1 MKNSN
6 REHSMLVLKG
16 VAASPGVA
24 IGPAVLLPG
33 ESFAVTRQ
41 YIEPGEVKAELQK
54 IRTAMQKTLA
64 ELDACEQKVL
74 TTLGAE
80 YANLMSTH
88 KLILQDPSLKDSVS
102 KKIRSEHLSAQA
114 AIFITLQELAASF
127 DKIEDPFFKERR
139 NDIFD
144 VGKRLVNNLEGDKRE
159 FLASITKPSLLVAH
173 NLYPSDTINL
183 QENQVI
189 GFCTD
194 VGGKTSHTALLAQS
208 LNIPAVVGLSTASK
222 EVKSGD
228 TLIIDGENGL
238 LVINPDKYTLANYR
252 KIQKDIKKTEAL
264 LKTINHLPVIT
275 EDGHAVKLFVNYDP
289 RTDNKENK
297 RLITD
302 GLGLLRT
309 EFLYMNTPHPPTEEE
324 QYQVYLSVA
333 KRFDMRPVTI
343 RLADLGADKLPDFP
357 LDEFDQDDNP
367 FMGCRG
373 IRLFLKNPDLMF
385 TQLRAIIRMSCE
397 VPAQVKIMVPMISSV
412 EEVRHV
418 RNAFNQVLKEFE
430 AQGKKPV
437 NRVGLG
443 AMIEVPA
450 AAIALDGMIQL
461 LDFISI
467 GTNDLIQYLIA
478 VDRVNQEV
486 AHMYD
491 PCHPAVGRTIN
502 QIIQT
507 AHKRG
512 RKVSI
517 CGEIASDSKMLP
529 LLLGLNVDA
538 LSVTPRMYLR
548 VKNNIRNL
556 NFEICS
562 DLAQAALLMGSSE
575 EIRNLI
581 EQNDKNEDS

>member
-1 MKNSN
+1 
-6 REHSMLVLKG
+6 MLVLKG

-222 EVKSGD
+222 EVKSGN

-467 GTNDLIQYLIA
+467 GTNDLIQYLVA

>member
-1 MKNSN
+1 
-6 REHSMLVLKG
+6 MLVLKG

-24 IGPAVLLPG
+24 IGPAMLLPN
-33 ESFAVTRQ
+33 ESFAVSRQ
-41 YIEPGEVKAELQK
+41 YVEPAETK
-54 IRTAMQKTLA
+54 HEIRKLNTAMHKTLA
-64 ELDACEQKVL
+64 ELDACEQKVMAE
-74 TTLGAE
+74 LGSE

-88 KLILQDPSLKDSVS
+88 KLILQDPSLTGGITR
-102 KKIRSEHLSAQA
+102 KIQEEHLSAHA
-114 AIFITLQELAASF
+114 AILLTLQELAASF
-127 DKIEDPFFKERR
+127 EKIEDPFFKERR

-144 VGKRLVNNLEGDKRE
+144 VAKRLMKNLEGEKDG
-159 FLASITKPSLLVAH
+159 FLASVKKPSLLVAH

-183 QENQVI
+183 QANQVM

-194 VGGKTSHTALLAQS
+194 AGGKTSHTALLAQS
-208 LNIPAVVGLSTASK
+208 LNLPAVVALGTASK
-222 EVKSGD
+222 DVRAGD

-252 KIQKDIKKTEAL
+252 KIQREIKKTEAL
-264 LKTINHLPVIT
+264 LKTINHLPVVT
-275 EDGHAVKLFVNYDP
+275 QDGRPLKLFVNYDP

-309 EFLYMNTPHPPTEEE
+309 EFLFMNTPVPPTEEE
-324 QYQVYLSVA
+324 QYQIYLAVA

-343 RLADLGADKLPDFP
+343 RLADLGADKMPDFP
-357 LDEFDQDDNP
+357 LDEFDKDANP

-373 IRLFLKNPDLMF
+373 IRLFLKNPELLH
-385 TQLRAIIRMSCE
+385 TQLRAIIRTACE
-397 VPAQVKIMVPMISSV
+397 VPAQVKIMIPMLSSV
-412 EEVRHV
+412 EEVLHV
-418 RNAFNQVLKEFE
+418 REAFNQALAEFE
-430 AQGKKPV
+430 AEGKKPV
-437 NRVGLG
+437 NKIALG
-443 AMIEVPA
+443 GMIEVPA
-450 AAIALDGMIQL
+450 AAIALDGMIGD

-491 PCHPAVGRTIN
+491 PCHPAVVRTLNLIL
-502 QIIQT
+502 QT

-512 RKVSI
+512 KQASI
-517 CGEIASDSKMLP
+517 CGELASDAKMLP
-529 LLLGLNVDA
+529 ILLGLNVDA

-548 VKNNIRNL
+548 VKNNIRNS
-556 NFEICS
+556 NFEHCS
-562 DLAQAALLMGSSE
+562 DLAQAALLMGSSAD
-575 EIRNLI
+575 IRNLI

>member
-1 MKNSN
+1 
-6 REHSMLVLKG
+6 MLVLKG

-33 ESFAVTRQ
+33 ESFAVSRQ
-41 YIEPGEVKAELQK
+41 YVSEGEVKAEVHK
-54 IRTAMQKTLA
+54 IQEAFRKTLA

-74 TTLGAE
+74 SSLGAE

-88 KLILQDPSLKDSVS
+88 KLILQDPALTESVL
-102 KKIRSEHLSAQA
+102 KKIQQEHLSAQA
-114 AIFITLQELAASF
+114 AIFVTLQELASSF
-127 DKIEDPFFKERR
+127 EKIEDPFFKERR
-139 NDIFD
+139 NDVFD

-159 FLASITKPSLLVAH
+159 FLSSIQKPSLLVAH

-183 QENQVI
+183 QENQI
-189 GFCTD
+189 MGFCTD
-194 VGGKTSHTALLAQS
+194 VGGKTSHTAVLAQS

-222 EVKSGD
+222 DVHDGD

-238 LVINPDKYTLANYR
+238 LVINPDRYTLSNYR
-252 KIQKDIKKTEAL
+252 KIQRDIKKTEAL

-275 EDGHAVKLFVNYDP
+275 RDGHALKLYVNYDP
-289 RTDNKENK
+289 RTDTKENK

-309 EFLYMNTPHPPTEEE
+309 EFLYMNIPQPPTEEE
-324 QYQVYLSVA
+324 QYSVYTAVV
-333 KRFDMRPVTI
+333 KRFDMRPATI
-343 RLADLGADKLPDFP
+343 RLADLGADKMPDFP
-357 LDEFDQDDNP
+357 LDEFDQDANP

-373 IRLFLKNPDLMF
+373 IRLFLKNPELMR
-385 TQLRAIIRMSCE
+385 TQLRAIVR
-397 VPAQVKIMVPMISSV
+397 VAADLPAQVRVMIPMVSSV

-418 RNAFNQVLKEFE
+418 RTAFNQVLEELSQDGIRPINKI
-430 AQGKKPV
+430 A
-437 NRVGLG
+437 LG

-450 AAIALDGMIQL
+450 AAIALDGMIGE

-478 VDRVNQEV
+478 VDRINQEV

-491 PCHPAVGRTIN
+491 PCHPAVARTLN
-502 QIIQT
+502 LIIQT

-512 RKVSI
+512 KEVSI
-517 CGEIASDSKMLP
+517 CGEIASDPKLLP

-538 LSVTPRMYLR
+538 LSVTPRMFLR
-548 VKNNIRNL
+548 VKNNIRNA
-556 NFEICS
+556 NFEHCS

-575 EIRNLI
+575 DIRNLI
-581 EQNDKNEDS
+581 EQNDQYENP